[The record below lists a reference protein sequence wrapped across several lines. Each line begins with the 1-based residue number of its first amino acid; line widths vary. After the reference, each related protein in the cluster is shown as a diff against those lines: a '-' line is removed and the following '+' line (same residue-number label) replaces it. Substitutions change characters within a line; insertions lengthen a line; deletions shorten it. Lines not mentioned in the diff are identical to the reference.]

1 MIKLIEVVAYKRFLR
16 KSVCFKLL
24 DEERFLYDGLPF
36 TGIAVE
42 QSIGTIIERRYVNG
56 IYDGLT
62 RFISSDGHLRFEFYL
77 GGTWHGYHIG
87 FPKKELGY
95 RQGFGLS
102 DAGEAIEF
110 LHIPVNGA
118 VQYFNLLDEDT
129 PLDNIRRNDKIQWQ
143 LRRKDFME
151 EGYYDGDEDL
161 LPYFIKQEQIKRQV
175 SQTDELAEVKFV
187 AGADVAYNELDQ
199 RMVGA
204 LVVLDART
212 LEVVDQA
219 IHEMDITFPYVPGLF
234 SFREVPPL
242 VEAYQKLQIKPD
254 LIVCDGHGVAH
265 PKGAGMAS
273 HLGIELDVPTIG
285 CAKSRLIGGYDEV
298 GATRGSF
305 SALMLGEKEIG
316 RVLRTQ
322 DHVKPMFV
330 SVGHKVSLDTAC
342 EWVLKLCPE
351 YRQPETTRRADALVR
366 TVMKERTDIG
376 YPEE

>member
-1 MIKLIEVVAYKRFLR
+1 MSNHFVDVSMLDFKSEEGRFYCGDTLFSGVCVYEQNGNVKRVFQ
-16 KSVCFKLL
+16 VCEGLMWGMAR
-24 DEERFLYDGLPF
+24 EYDSKPGMVS
-36 TGIAVE
+36 IA
-42 QSIGTIIERRYVNG
+42 S
-56 IYDGLT
+56 
-62 RFISSDGHLRFEFYL
+62 FEDVK
-77 GGTWHGYHIG
+77 HGYAIEY
-87 FPKKELGY
+87 FP
-95 RQGFGLS
+95 FGEVFS
-102 DAGEAIEF
+102 VHVEGEAIEVVKSVKGSRVF
-110 LHIPVNGA
+110 
-118 VQYFNLLDEDT
+118 
-129 PLDNIRRNDKIQWQ
+129 
-143 LRRKDFME
+143 E
-151 EGYYDGDEDL
+151 E
-161 LPYFIKQEQIKRQV
+161 FRQSNEQIEMLKNRQRDFHV
-175 SQTDELAEVKFV
+175 DKCESSNFVKFYLEQEKLRENVITSDCIEQVRFV
-187 AGADVAYNELDQ
+187 AGADVAYNELEQ

-204 LVVLDART
+204 LVVLDAHT

-242 VEAYQKLQIKPD
+242 VAAYHKLKIKPN

-298 GATRGSF
+298 GDKRGSF
-305 SALMLGEKEIG
+305 SALRLGEKEIG

-322 DHVKPMFV
+322 DNIKPMFV

-342 EWVLKLCPE
+342 EWVLRLCPE

-366 TVMKERTDIG
+366 TAMKERTDVG

>member
-1 MIKLIEVVAYKRFLR
+1 MIKLIKVVAYKRFLR

-24 DEERFLYDGLPF
+24 DEERFLHNGLPF

-42 QSIGTIIERRYVNG
+42 QSIGEVIERRYVNG

-62 RFISSDGHLRFEFYL
+62 RFISGDGYFRSEFYL
-77 GGTWHGYHIG
+77 GGTWHGYHAG
-87 FPKKELGY
+87 FPL
-95 RQGFGLS
+95 RQFGSRQRFHLF
-102 DAGEAIEF
+102 DAGEIIES
-110 LHIPVNGA
+110 LGPVVKGE
-118 VQYFNLLDEDT
+118 VQFNFFDTET
-129 PLDNIRRNDKIQWQ
+129 PLDNIRRNGKIQWQ

-151 EGYYDGDEDL
+151 EGYYDGEEDL

-187 AGADVAYNELDQ
+187 AGADVAYNELEQ

-204 LVVLDART
+204 LVVLDAQT

-242 VEAYQKLQIKPD
+242 LEAYKKLQIKPD

-285 CAKSRLIGGYDEV
+285 CAKSRLIGGYDELGIKR
-298 GATRGSF
+298 GAY
-305 SALMLGEKEIG
+305 SALMHGDKEIG

-322 DHVKPMFV
+322 DNIKPMFV

-342 EWVLKLCPE
+342 EWILKLSPK
-351 YRQPETTRRADALVR
+351 YRQPETTRKADALVR

>member
-24 DEERFLYDGLPF
+24 DEERFLHDGLPF

-42 QSIGTIIERRYVNG
+42 QSVGTIIERRYVNG

-62 RFISSDGHLRFEFYL
+62 RFISSDGHFRSEFYL

-87 FPKKELGY
+87 VPKKELGH
-95 RQGFGLS
+95 RQGFGLL

-110 LHIPVNGA
+110 LHIPANGS

-129 PLDNIRRNDKIQWQ
+129 PLDKIRINDKIQWQ

-151 EGYYDGDEDL
+151 EGYYDGEEDL

-175 SQTDELAEVKFV
+175 SQADELAEVKFV
-187 AGADVAYNELDQ
+187 AGADVAYNELEQ

-212 LEVVDQA
+212 LELVDQA
-219 IHEMDITFPYVPGLF
+219 IHEMDITFPYMPGLF

-242 VEAYQKLQIKPD
+242 VEAYRKLKVRPD

-285 CAKSRLIGGYDEV
+285 CAKSRLIGGYDEL
-298 GATRGSF
+298 GSTRGSYA
-305 SALMLGEKEIG
+305 ALMLGEKEIG
-316 RVLRTQ
+316 RALRTQ
-322 DHVKPMFV
+322 DDIKPMFV
-330 SVGHKVSLDTAC
+330 SVGHRVSLDTAC

-351 YRQPETTRRADALVR
+351 YRQPETTRKADALVR
-366 TVMKERTDIG
+366 TVMKERTDLG
-376 YPEE
+376 FPEE

>member
-1 MIKLIEVVAYKRFLR
+1 MIKLIKVVAYKRFLR

-42 QSIGTIIERRYVNG
+42 QSIGEVIEWRYVNG

-62 RFISSDGHLRFEFYL
+62 RFISSDGHFRSEFYL
-77 GGTWHGYHIG
+77 GGTWHGYHAG
-87 FPKKELGY
+87 FPH
-95 RQGFGLS
+95 RQFGSRQRFCLF
-102 DAGEAIEF
+102 DAGEIIESLGPVVKGETQFNF
-110 LHIPVNGA
+110 L
-118 VQYFNLLDEDT
+118 DTDT

-151 EGYYDGDEDL
+151 EGYYDGEEDL

-175 SQTDELAEVKFV
+175 SQTDELAAVKFV

>member
-1 MIKLIEVVAYKRFLR
+1 MELMELTWWVMNNQEIKFINEKERFYCGDELFTGLVAKEDNGFLRSVFQVCEGLMWGMSRQYDEKGNLNRITSYEDVKHGYQIEYFPFGDVFATFVEGEVVEGITSVNKSRSIKEFR
-16 KSVCFKLL
+16 KSNEQIEMLNQR
-24 DEERFLYDGLPF
+24 ERDF
-36 TGIAVE
+36 
-42 QSIGTIIERRYVNG
+42 QVNHCE
-56 IYDGLT
+56 
-62 RFISSDGHLRFEFYL
+62 SSDFINFY
-77 GGTWHGYHIG
+77 
-87 FPKKELGY
+87 KEQE
-95 RQGFGLS
+95 RLS
-102 DAGEAIEF
+102 SQVISTDRIDQ
-110 LHIPVNGA
+110 
-118 VQYFNLLDEDT
+118 VQY
-129 PLDNIRRNDKIQWQ
+129 I
-143 LRRKDFME
+143 
-151 EGYYDGDEDL
+151 
-161 LPYFIKQEQIKRQV
+161 
-175 SQTDELAEVKFV
+175 

-204 LVVLDART
+204 LVVLDTRT

>member
-1 MIKLIEVVAYKRFLR
+1 
-16 KSVCFKLL
+16 
-24 DEERFLYDGLPF
+24 
-36 TGIAVE
+36 
-42 QSIGTIIERRYVNG
+42 
-56 IYDGLT
+56 
-62 RFISSDGHLRFEFYL
+62 
-77 GGTWHGYHIG
+77 
-87 FPKKELGY
+87 
-95 RQGFGLS
+95 
-102 DAGEAIEF
+102 
-110 LHIPVNGA
+110 
-118 VQYFNLLDEDT
+118 
-129 PLDNIRRNDKIQWQ
+129 
-143 LRRKDFME
+143 ME

-187 AGADVAYNELDQ
+187 AGADVAYNELEQ

-204 LVVLDART
+204 LVVLDACT

-305 SALMLGEKEIG
+305 SALILGEKEIG